1 MTQRLALL
9 FSLLV
14 FFVSCSKKTEISDDS
29 LYAPYIGAYSSG
41 TLSRAATVRIVFQQG
56 VVKEDAAQTLT
67 ADWLSISPSLEGEL
81 QWKEANVLEFVPSNY
96 MSSGTSYTATLKLD
110 ALVNVPKEL
119 KTFTFAW
126 RTYEQGLSVE
136 VTGITAYSM
145 ESPDY
150 QSLSGILHTNDLAEF
165 ELVEQTLSAEQ
176 GNARLN
182 ISWRHDGGAN
192 HYFVVDSVK
201 RETSASS
208 VVLSW
213 DGKPIGAG
221 DKGKLEQRI
230 PGLDEFDVMH
240 TRVVMEP
247 EQHLVV
253 VFSDPVDPRQELHG
267 LFMLNGDSDL
277 RIVKQA
283 NEVHLYPRY
292 RIQGEVPLFIDGN
305 VKGSYGYALGE
316 NFEASIAFESLK
328 PAVRFVDTDKTLL
341 PSGNKNTV
349 AFEAVSLSA
358 VDVRVIRIYNDN
370 VHQFLQVNNL
380 NGQSELKRVGRVIRR
395 KTVELNGS
403 GRNLAVWNRFYL
415 DLDDLI
421 SQEPGAI
428 YRVEINFRR
437 YQSLYPC
444 EQNAEEGDISLTANE
459 SWDSDGS
466 EESTNWDYFDDYY
479 YDYYWED
486 YDWQERDNP
495 CHSSYYRQQRT
506 EARNVFATDLAI
518 IAKHGNS
525 DWRIWV
531 TNMMKASP
539 VSGATVKWYN
549 YQGQVLR
556 TATTDSEGLAVWNG
570 AEDQAFIV
578 TAEQGKQMSFLKI
591 SSGESLSL
599 ARFDA
604 SGMASEDGM
613 KGFVYG
619 ERGVWRPGDTL
630 FLSFMLEDGGQKLP
644 PNHPVAL
651 EIIDAR
657 GKNSYS
663 QARTLGANQLV
674 SWAVPTDENASTGS
688 WQARVRV
695 GNATFNQWLR
705 IETIKPNRLKI
716 NLDFGDGRLVPANN
730 ILTGELSSEWLHG
743 ATAKNLDAQI
753 DLALKPTT
761 TKFEKYG
768 EYTFDDPSRDLEVED
783 LTAFD
788 GSLDERGRAT
798 VRIPMRELEEAP
810 GMLRAVFNTRVYE
823 PGGDFSIDVLSAEF
837 SPFDT
842 YVGVLMPKGD
852 AQRGMLLT
860 DTTHRITVQTVTAN
874 GQPAA
879 NQSLDYELYKVQWRW
894 WWQSGDDDLSSY
906 SGRSSMELIN
916 SGTLKTDAKG
926 SGSFKLRVNYPEWGR
941 YLVRVIDRNG
951 GHACGKTVYID
962 WPGWAGRARGGDT
975 GAETLL
981 SVVSDREVYTPGS
994 DAVITFPGANGARAL
1009 VTVED
1014 ANAVIKSW
1022 WVSTVE
1028 GSNTVSVPIDGSYA
1042 PNVYVSV
1049 SLVQPHAQTENDHP
1063 MRLFGLVRLNVEN
1076 PATRLQP
1083 QVKLPA
1089 TLAPEQNYTVQ
1100 VSEAGKRRMAYT
1112 LAVVDEGLLGLTRF
1126 KTPDPHGHF
1135 YAREAL
1141 GVNTWDLYDHV
1152 IGAYGKALKGVLT
1165 TGGDESLEAAGKKK
1179 VNRFKPV
1186 VSFLGPFVL
1195 EPGATA
1201 SHNLHMPNYVGS
1213 VRVMVVARDGDAY
1226 GNAEQTVPVKQ
1237 PVMVLATL
1245 PRVVGPNEE
1254 LTVPVSVFAMENDV
1268 KEVSVELKA
1277 GPHLKATATQS
1288 TVRFSK
1294 PGDDMV
1300 RFNLTS
1306 LAEEG
1311 DTWVEVTAKS
1321 GKHSARYKVEFTIRN
1336 PNLPVTERYTQTL
1349 EPGQSHAFD
1358 YVLPGTAGTN
1368 SAELEVSAFKPVNL
1382 GERLEYLIGYPHGCL
1397 EQTISRAFPQ
1407 LYLESAVELTEQQKT
1422 RTRQYVDAAVKKV
1435 QGYSTAQGGFSY
1447 WPGQSNTN
1455 DWVSSYVGH
1464 FLLEAKAKGYVVPDR
1479 LIQSWVKY
1487 QDEQARTWRSEVSD
1501 DRYGDRSIAQAYR
1514 LYTLALAGKPNKAAM
1529 NRLREFR
1536 LLSETARWQ
1545 LAAAY
1550 LLIGQNDAG
1559 DELLR
1564 RGAPNFDNA
1573 KYITYDYGSADRDRA
1588 LIAHALVTAK
1598 RRTEAAPMIQQL
1610 SDRLNSERWL
1620 STQETAFALAA
1631 IGSFMAAESG
1641 SNSSFDYALNGAAK
1655 QKQSLSKAA
1664 WVRNLDTK
1672 RIDGNRLTV
1681 TNTGSKTLYVQ
1692 LSATGRPAEDRS
1704 QAASNGLKIDVSY
1717 LNPDGTPLNIAQL
1730 EQGTDFVAKVSVT
1743 TTGPLA
1749 GNRLDNLAL
1758 TQVFPSG
1765 WEILNERM
1773 LEASGGGFEQ
1783 SVHDYRDIRD
1793 DRVSSY
1799 FDLKRSETKTFY
1811 VRLNAAY
1818 LGRFFLPA
1826 ANVEMMYDGT
1836 VNARNRGQWVEVVQ
1850 GGVL

>member
-1 MTQRLALL
+1 MIHRFAFLFALVL
-9 FSLLV
+9 
-14 FFVSCSKKTEISDDS
+14 FVSSCAKKTEVSDDTQY
-29 LYAPYIGAYSSG
+29 LPYISAYTSG
-41 TLSRAATVRIVFQQG
+41 TISRSASIRIAFQS
-56 VVKEDAAQTLT
+56 DALRDEVETKLNGNI
-67 ADWLSISPSLEGEL
+67 LKVSPSFEGNL
-81 QWKEANVLEFVPSNY
+81 VWKEGHVLELTPSQL
-96 MSSGTSYTATLKLD
+96 MESGTSYTAVLD
-110 ALVNVPKEL
+110 LEALANVPKEL

-126 RTYEQGLSVE
+126 RTYEQGIGVE

-145 ESPDY
+145 ESPDF
-150 QSLSGILHTNDLAEF
+150 QALSGVLHTNDVAEL
-165 ELVEQTLSAEQ
+165 ELVEQTLRAEQ
-176 GNARLN
+176 GNESLN
-182 ISWRHDGGAN
+182 ITWRHDDGLH

-201 RETSASS
+201 REESSSS
-208 VVLSW
+208 VMLSW
-213 DGKPIGAG
+213 DGAVIGA
-221 DKGKLEQRI
+221 KESGKLEQRI
-230 PGLDEFDVMH
+230 PGLDEFDVMQ

-253 VFSDPVDPRQELHG
+253 VYSDPVDPRQELHG
-267 LFMLNGDSDL
+267 LFQLNGDSDL
-277 RIVKQA
+277 RIVRQT
-283 NEVHLYPRY
+283 NEVHLYPGN
-292 RIQGEVPLFIDGN
+292 RIQGDATLFIDKN
-305 VKGSYGYALGE
+305 IKSSYGYPLNE
-316 NFEASIAFESLK
+316 HFESTISFESLK

-341 PSGNKNTV
+341 PSGNKNTI
-349 AFEAVSLSA
+349 AFEAVNLSA
-358 VDVRVIRIYNDN
+358 VDVRVIRIYSDN

-380 NGQSELKRVGRVIRR
+380 NGQSELKRVGRIIRR

-403 GRNLAVWNRFYL
+403 GRNLSLWNRFYL

-421 SQEPGAI
+421 AQEPGAI

-437 YQSLYPC
+437 HQSMYPC
-444 EQNAEEGDISLTANE
+444 DQNAEASDIGLNANE
-459 SWDSDGS
+459 NWDSDGT

-495 CHSSYYRQQRT
+495 CHSSYYRRQRT
-506 EARNVFATDLAI
+506 VARNVFATDLALV
-518 IAKHGNS
+518 AKSGNKE
-525 DWRIWV
+525 WRVWV
-531 TNMMKASP
+531 TNMMKATP

-556 TATTDSEGLAVWNG
+556 TGTTDSEGLAVWTD
-570 AEDQAFIV
+570 AEDQPFIV
-578 TAEQGKQMSFLKI
+578 TAEHGKQTSFLKV

-604 SGMASEDGM
+604 AGMASDEGM
-613 KGFVYG
+613 KGFIYG

-630 FLSFMLEDGGQKLP
+630 FLSFMLEDGRQKLP

-651 EIIDAR
+651 EVIDAR
-657 GKNSYS
+657 GKNSFA

-674 SWAVPTDENASTGS
+674 SWAVPTDENAATGS

-705 IETIKPNRLKI
+705 VETIKPNRLKI
-716 NLDFGDGRLVPANN
+716 NLDFGDGRLIPTNGA
-730 ILTGELSSEWLHG
+730 LTGALSSEWLHG

-761 TKFEKYG
+761 TRFEKYSAF
-768 EYTFDDPSRDLEVED
+768 TFDDPTRDLEVED
-783 LTAFD
+783 LTVFD
-788 GSLDERGRAT
+788 GSLDANGQAQ
-798 VRIPMRELEEAP
+798 VRIPMRELEDAP

-842 YVGVLMPKGD
+842 YVGVLLPKGD

-860 DTTHRITVQTVTAN
+860 DTTHSVTVQTVNAN

-879 NQSLDYELYKVQWRW
+879 SQSLDYELYKVQWRW
-894 WWQSGDDDLSSY
+894 WWQSNDNDLSSY
-906 SGRSSMELIN
+906 SGRSSMELID
-916 SGTLKTDAKG
+916 SGTLQTDAKG
-926 SGSFKLRVNYPEWGR
+926 SGSFGIRVNYPAWGR
-941 YLVRVIDRNG
+941 YLVRVIDREG

-981 SVVSDREVYTPGS
+981 SVVCDREVYAPG
-994 DAVITFPGANGARAL
+994 DNAIVTFPGADGARAL
-1009 VTVED
+1009 ITVED

-1022 WVSTVE
+1022 WVSTIE
-1028 GSNTVSVPIDGSYA
+1028 GSNAVNVPIDGSYA

-1049 SLVQPHAQTENDHP
+1049 SLIQPHAQTENDHP

-1076 PATRLQP
+1076 PATRLAP
-1083 QVKLPA
+1083 RLKLPA
-1089 TLAPEQNYTVQ
+1089 TLSPEQSYTVE
-1100 VSEAGKRRMAYT
+1100 VSEAGKRGMAYT

-1126 KTPDPHGHF
+1126 KTPDPHSHF

-1141 GVNTWDLYDHV
+1141 GVNTWDLYDQV
-1152 IGAYGKALKGVLT
+1152 IGAYGKALKGALT

-1201 SHNLHMPNYVGS
+1201 SHTLMMPNYVGS

-1226 GNAEQTVPVKQ
+1226 GHAEQSVQVKQ

-1254 LTVPVSVFAMENDV
+1254 LTIPVSVFAMENDV

-1277 GPHLKATATQS
+1277 GPHLKAANTQS
-1288 TVRFSK
+1288 SIRFSK
-1294 PGDDMV
+1294 PGDDLV

-1311 DTWVEVTAKS
+1311 DTWVELVAKS
-1321 GKHSARYKVEFTIRN
+1321 GKHSARYKVEFTVRN
-1336 PNLPVTERYTQTL
+1336 PNLPVTERYTQAL
-1349 EPGQSHAFD
+1349 EPGESHSFD
-1358 YVLPGTAGTN
+1358 YALPGTAGTN
-1368 SAELEVSAFKPVNL
+1368 SVELEVSAFKPVNL
-1382 GERLEYLIGYPHGCL
+1382 GERLEYLISYPHGCL
-1397 EQTISRAFPQ
+1397 EQTVSRAFPQ
-1407 LYLESAVELTEQQKT
+1407 LYLEAAVELTEKQKT

-1435 QGYSTAQGGFSY
+1435 QSYATSQGGFSY

-1455 DWVSSYVGH
+1455 DWASSYAGH
-1464 FLLEAKAKGYVVPDR
+1464 FLLEAKAKGYAVPDR
-1479 LIQSWVKY
+1479 VIQQWVKY
-1487 QDEQARTWRSEVSD
+1487 QDEQARAWRSEVSD
-1501 DRYGDRSIAQAYR
+1501 SRYGDRSIAQAYR

-1550 LLIGQNDAG
+1550 LLIGQNEAG

-1564 RGAPNFDNA
+1564 RGAPNFDNT

-1588 LIAHALVTAK
+1588 LIAHALITAN
-1598 RRTEAAPMIQQL
+1598 RRTEAAPLVQKL
-1610 SDRLNSERWL
+1610 SDRLNSQRWL

-1631 IGSFMAAESG
+1631 IGSFMASESG
-1641 SNSSFDYALNGAAK
+1641 SNSSFEYSTNGGAK
-1655 QKQSLSKAA
+1655 QKHNLGKAA
-1664 WVRNLDTK
+1664 WVTQLDAK
-1672 RIDGNRLTV
+1672 RIDGNRVTV
-1681 TNTGSKTLYVQ
+1681 TNSGGKTLYVQ

-1704 QAASNGLKIDVSY
+1704 QAVSNGLKLDVLY
-1717 LNPDGTPLNIAQL
+1717 LNPDGTPLNVARL
-1730 EQGTDFVAKVSVT
+1730 EQGTDFVARVSVMSS
-1743 TTGPLA
+1743 GSL
-1749 GNRLDNLAL
+1749 NDNLLQNIAL

-1783 SVHDYRDIRD
+1783 SVSDYRDIRD
-1793 DRVSSY
+1793 DRVSTY
-1799 FDLKRSETKTFY
+1799 FDLKRNETKTFY

-1826 ANVEMMYDGT
+1826 TSVEMMYDGS
-1836 VNARNRGQWVEVVQ
+1836 VNARNRGQWAEVVQ
-1850 GGVL
+1850 EGVL